1 MVSAV
6 VPLRAI
12 VSENVIVQLFG
23 TVPVNTPSTQAETQP
38 LVQVEKVVDVTVKRA
53 KVPSWVTSSSTCT
66 VPILVPSVL
75 HSAPVPVP
83 EQQQLDSVVSMLTK
97 ALAVILPSDTST
109 HITHGSSQHGAQQ
122 QHPSNVFC
130 VASKGLPPDTIQIF
144 PVPSS
149 QIATNQSLYEV
160 GQANVD
166 VDSQVDSVSALR
178 LQTLTD
184 IVFFLKAPD
193 E

>member
-1 MVSAV
+1 VAEV
-6 VPLRAI
+6 
-12 VSENVIVQLFG
+12 
-23 TVPVNTPSTQAETQP
+23 TVNFAKTPSCVATKST
-38 LVQVEKVVDVTVKRA
+38 VTL
-53 KVPSWVTSSSTCT
+53 
-66 VPILVPSVL
+66 PIFASVSIRIRSPEAL
-75 HSAPVPVP
+75 P

-97 ALAVILPSDTST
+97 ALAIMLPSVTST
-109 HITHGSSQHGAQQ
+109 HIAQGSSQHGAQQ
-122 QHPSNVFC
+122 QHPSSVFW

-149 QIATNQSLYEV
+149 QIATNQFLYEV

>member
-1 MVSAV
+1 MFAEVSIRNKSPEA
-6 VPLRAI
+6 L
-12 VSENVIVQLFG
+12 
-23 TVPVNTPSTQAETQP
+23 
-38 LVQVEKVVDVTVKRA
+38 
-53 KVPSWVTSSSTCT
+53 
-66 VPILVPSVL
+66 
-75 HSAPVPVP
+75 P

-97 ALAVILPSDTST
+97 ALDVMLPSVTVT
-109 HITHGSSQHGAQQ
+109 HIAQGSSQHGAQQ

-149 QIATNQSLYEV
+149 QIATNHFLYEV